1 MSKLIPMACLALL
14 GTAGH
19 ALAFPQSSD
28 QAAAATDP
36 NSTPVTTSAPQKGV
50 RSGAVPAA
58 PKIQQ
63 ITVSG
68 ARADDLDARRISTAA
83 KMVFGRE
90 ELERNGDTSV
100 SEVLKRLPGVTLG
113 GAPGR
118 GGGGVRMRGMGNSYT
133 QMLVNGERPPPG
145 FSLESLSPEQVERI
159 EVIRGPVAEHSTQAI
174 AGTIN
179 IILREG
185 YQQKDVQL
193 RLADNI
199 EQGRHGLNASLA
211 MPGKAGALTWMLTGS
226 LMQNRPHSESDTLN
240 LSTRKDGT
248 VERKQLIHD
257 EGGGVF
263 DGIFLSPRLA
273 YKFANGDTLSFQPF
287 LASNRSR
294 NGADSTLSQP
304 IGSVAPE
311 YAQQRSDSHAHST
324 FLRGFG
330 NWLHRGEAGARLDVK
345 FGFTGGR
352 SSSATARNTFDA
364 GGSALRRYLDSD
376 DSRDSGLNT
385 GGKYSRPLGQ
395 GHLFAA
401 GWDLEGS
408 SRRQQ
413 HVASGDSA
421 ALFDDGGASLAAESR
436 RVALFVQDEWDVT
449 PHFSTYLGLRWE
461 GIRVTSDTAGT
472 DVENTSKV
480 WSPVL
485 HGVWRIPGHEKD
497 QVRGSLTRS
506 YKAPALNDLIATPFI
521 STYNDA
527 TRPDRT
533 GNPNLKPELAT
544 GIDLAYE
551 HYLGKS
557 GLLSASGFVRNID
570 DLMRRQTVLIAGPS
584 GARWVSTP
592 VNIGKAVTRGIELE
606 AKFPLSELWAQ
617 APLIDVR
624 SNYSRFWSRVD
635 GIPGPNN
642 RLDQQP
648 KQTANLGLD
657 YRARGLPLT
666 LGGSLNWTPETV
678 VQTTVNET
686 GTTGT
691 KRQFDVYGLWK
702 VNAASQLRLSANNV
716 AARLYETGRSVDTGP
731 LVQSAATAAH
741 TYTNFG
747 IRYEMKL

>member
-1 MSKLIPMACLALL
+1 
-14 GTAGH
+14 
-19 ALAFPQSSD
+19 
-28 QAAAATDP
+28 
-36 NSTPVTTSAPQKGV
+36 
-50 RSGAVPAA
+50 
-58 PKIQQ
+58 
-63 ITVSG
+63 
-68 ARADDLDARRISTAA
+68 
-83 KMVFGRE
+83 
-90 ELERNGDTSV
+90 
-100 SEVLKRLPGVTLG
+100 
-113 GAPGR
+113 
-118 GGGGVRMRGMGNSYT
+118 MRGMGNGYT

-408 SRRQQ
+408 RRRQQ

>member
-1 MSKLIPMACLALL
+1 MNKLIPMACLALL

-19 ALAFPQSSD
+19 ALAFSD
-28 QAAAATDP
+28 PKPD
-36 NSTPVTTSAPQKGV
+36 TSIQKV
-50 RSGAVPAA
+50 
-58 PKIQQ
+58 
-63 ITVSG
+63 TVSG

-118 GGGGVRMRGMGNSYT
+118 GGGGVRMRGMGNGYT

-145 FSLESLSPEQVERI
+145 FSLEALSPDQVERI

-185 YQQKDVQL
+185 YQQKDIQL

-199 EQGRHGLNASLA
+199 EQGRHGANVSLA
-211 MPGKAGALTWMLTGS
+211 MPGKAGALTWMMTGS
-226 LMQNRPHSESDTLN
+226 LMQNRPHNDSDTLN

-248 VERKQLIHD
+248 VERRQEIHD

-263 DGIFLSPRLA
+263 DGLFLSPRLA

-287 LASNRSR
+287 LATNRSR
-294 NGADSTLSQP
+294 NGNDSRLDQP
-304 IGSVAPE
+304 VGSTAPE
-311 YAQQRSDSHAHST
+311 YAHQRSDSHSNST

-330 NWLHRGEAGARLDVK
+330 NWLHRGDAGARLDVK

-352 SSSATARNTFDA
+352 SDSDTVRNTFDA
-364 GGSALRRYLDSD
+364 GGSALRRYVDSD
-376 DSRDSGLNT
+376 ASRDSGVNT

-401 GWDLEGS
+401 GWDLEAS
-408 SRRQQ
+408 RRRQQ
-413 HVASGDSA
+413 HVAAGDSA
-421 ALFDDGGASLAAESR
+421 ALFDDGGASLAADSR
-436 RVALFVQDEWDVT
+436 RVALFAQDEWDVT
-449 PHFSTYLGLRWE
+449 AQFSTYLGLRWE
-461 GIRVTSDTAGT
+461 GIRVTSDTVGA
-472 DVENTSKV
+472 DVKNTSKV

-485 HGVWRIPGHEKD
+485 HGVYRIPGHEKD
-497 QVRGSLTRS
+497 QLRGSLTRS
-506 YKAPALNDLIATPFI
+506 YKAPAMNDLIAVPYI

-527 TRPDRT
+527 TRPDRS

-570 DLMRRQTVLIAGPS
+570 DLMRRQTVLTNSAA

-592 VNIGKAVTRGIELE
+592 INIGKAKTSGVELE
-606 AKFPLSELWAQ
+606 AKFPLTEFWPD
-617 APLIDVR
+617 APLVDVR
-624 SNYSRFWSRVD
+624 SNYSRFWSRVE

-648 KQTANLGLD
+648 KQTANVGLD
-657 YRARGLPLT
+657 YRAKGLPLT
-666 LGGSLNWTPETV
+666 LGASLNWTPETL

-686 GTTGT
+686 AATGT

-702 VNAASQLRLSANNV
+702 VNAMSQLRLSANNLD
-716 AARLYETGRSVDTGP
+716 ARLYDTARSLDTGP

-741 TYTNFG
+741 TYTTFG

>member
-1 MSKLIPMACLALL
+1 
-14 GTAGH
+14 
-19 ALAFPQSSD
+19 
-28 QAAAATDP
+28 
-36 NSTPVTTSAPQKGV
+36 
-50 RSGAVPAA
+50 
-58 PKIQQ
+58 
-63 ITVSG
+63 
-68 ARADDLDARRISTAA
+68 
-83 KMVFGRE
+83 
-90 ELERNGDTSV
+90 
-100 SEVLKRLPGVTLG
+100 
-113 GAPGR
+113 
-118 GGGGVRMRGMGNSYT
+118 MGNGYT

-145 FSLESLSPEQVERI
+145 FSLESLSPDQVERI

-185 YQQKDVQL
+185 YQQKDIQL

-199 EQGRHGLNASLA
+199 EQGRHGVNVGLA
-211 MPGKAGALTWMLTGS
+211 MPGKVGSLSWMMTGS
-226 LMQNRPHSESDTLN
+226 LMQNRPHNESDTVN
-240 LSTRKDGT
+240 LSTREDGT
-248 VERKQLIHD
+248 VERRQQIHD

-263 DGIFLSPRLA
+263 DGIFLSPRLS
-273 YKFANGDTLSFQPF
+273 YKFANSDTLTFQPF

-294 NGADSTLSQP
+294 NGADSRLDQP

-311 YAQQRSDSHAHST
+311 YAHQRSDSHSHST

-330 NWLHRGEAGARLDVK
+330 NWLHRGEAGARLEVK

-352 SSSATARNTFDA
+352 NDSASFRNTFDA
-364 GGSALRRYLDSD
+364 GGGALRRYIDSD
-376 DSRDSGLNT
+376 ASRDSGLNT

-401 GWDLEGS
+401 GWDLEA
-408 SRRQQ
+408 SRRRQE
-413 HVASGDSA
+413 HVAAGDSA
-421 ALFDDGGASLAAESR
+421 ALFDDGGASLAADSR

-449 PHFSTYLGLRWE
+449 PQFSTYLGLRWE
-461 GIRVTSDTAGT
+461 GIRVTSDKQGA

-497 QVRGSLTRS
+497 QVRGSVTRS
-506 YKAPALNDLIATPFI
+506 YKAPALNDLIAVPTI

-544 GIDLAYE
+544 GLDVAVE

-570 DLMRRQTVLIAGPS
+570 DLMRRQTVLLGS
-584 GARWVSTP
+584 RWVSTP
-592 VNIGKAVTRGIELE
+592 VNIGKARTSGIELE
-606 AKFPLSELWAQ
+606 AKFPLTEWWPQ

-624 SNYSRFWSRVD
+624 SNYSRFRSRVD

-657 YRARGLPLT
+657 YRAKGLPLT
-666 LGGSLNWTPETV
+666 LGGSLNWTPETL

-686 GTTGT
+686 ATTGT

-702 VNAASQLRLSANNV
+702 LNAMAQLRLSANNLDPRV
-716 AARLYETGRSVDTGP
+716 YETARSLDTGP
-731 LVQSAATAAH
+731 LVQSAATLTH
-741 TYTNFG
+741 TYTTLG

>member
-19 ALAFPQSSD
+19 AWAEQTAEP
-28 QAAAATDP
+28 
-36 NSTPVTTSAPQKGV
+36 APKGQENT
-50 RSGAVPAA
+50 RQ
-58 PKIQQ
+58 KIQQ
-63 ITVSG
+63 VTVSG
-68 ARADDLDARRISTAA
+68 ARADDTEARRLSTAA

-100 SEVLKRLPGVTLG
+100 SEVLKRLPGVTIG

-118 GGGGVRMRGMGNSYT
+118 GGGGVRMRGMGNAYT

-145 FSLESLSPEQVERI
+145 FSLESLSPDQVERI

-199 EQGRHGLNASLA
+199 EQGRHGPNVSLT
-211 MPGKAGALTWMLTGS
+211 MPGKTGSLSWMLTGS
-226 LMQNRPHSESDTLN
+226 LMQNRPHNESDTVN
-240 LSTRKDGT
+240 LGIRKDGT

-257 EGGGVF
+257 EGAGVF
-263 DGIFLSPRLA
+263 DGIFLSPRFS
-273 YKFANGDTLSFQPF
+273 YKFGNGDTLTFQPF

-294 NGADSTLSQP
+294 NGADSLLDQP
-304 IGSVAPE
+304 VGSVAPE
-311 YAQQRSDSHAHST
+311 YAHQRSDSRSNAT

-330 NWLHRGEAGARLDVK
+330 TWLHRGEAGTRLEVK

-352 SSSATARNTFDA
+352 NDSDTLRNTFDA
-364 GGSALRRYLDSD
+364 GGSQLRRYVDSD
-376 DSRDSGLNT
+376 ASRDSGLNT
-385 GGKYSRPLGQ
+385 GGKFSRPLGQ

-401 GWDLEGS
+401 GWDLEAS
-408 SRRQQ
+408 RRRQQ
-413 HVASGDSA
+413 HVAAGDSA
-421 ALFDDGGASLAAESR
+421 ALFDDGGASLSAQSKR
-436 RVALFVQDEWDVT
+436 IALFVQDEWDVT
-449 PHFSTYLGLRWE
+449 PQFSTYLGLRWE
-461 GIRVTSDTAGT
+461 GIRVTSDTAGS

-497 QVRGSLTRS
+497 QVRGSVTRS
-506 YKAPALNDLIATPFI
+506 YKAPALNDLIAVPYI

-527 TRPDRT
+527 TRPDRS
-533 GNPNLKPELAT
+533 GNPQLKPELAT
-544 GIDLAYE
+544 GIDVAYE

-557 GLLSASGFVRNID
+557 GLLSASAFVRSID
-570 DLMRRQTVLIAGPS
+570 DLMRRQTVLAGS
-584 GARWVSTP
+584 RWVSTP
-592 VNIGKAVTRGIELE
+592 INIGSAKTSGVELE
-606 AKFPLSELWAQ
+606 AKFPLTELWKD
-617 APLIDVR
+617 APLIDLR

-657 YRARGLPLT
+657 YRAKGLPLT
-666 LGGSLNWTPETV
+666 LGGSLNWTPETL

-686 GTTGT
+686 STTGT

-702 VNAASQLRLSANNV
+702 LNAMSQLRLSANNLDP
-716 AARLYETGRSVDTGP
+716 RLYDTARSLDTGA

-741 TYTNFG
+741 TYTTFG
-747 IRYEMKL
+747 IRYETKL

>member
-19 ALAFPQSSD
+19 AGAEQSAE
-28 QAAAATDP
+28 Q
-36 NSTPVTTSAPQKGV
+36 SAETA
-50 RSGAVPAA
+50 S
-58 PKIQQ
+58 KIQQ
-63 ITVSG
+63 VTVSG
-68 ARADDLDARRISTAA
+68 ARADDTEARRLSTAA

-100 SEVLKRLPGVTLG
+100 SEVLKRLPGVTIG

-118 GGGGVRMRGMGNSYT
+118 GGGGVRMRGMGNGYT

-145 FSLESLSPEQVERI
+145 FSLESLSPDQVERI
-159 EVIRGPVAEHSTQAI
+159 EVMRGPVAEHSTQAI

-199 EQGRHGLNASLA
+199 EQGRHGANVSLA
-211 MPGKAGALTWMLTGS
+211 APGKAGKLSWMMTGS
-226 LMQNRPHSESDTLN
+226 LMQNRPHNESDTVN

-248 VERKQLIHD
+248 VEREQRIHD

-263 DGIFLSPRLA
+263 EGIFLSPRLA

-294 NGADSTLSQP
+294 NGADSLLDQP

-311 YAQQRSDSHAHST
+311 YAQQRSDSRSNST

-330 NWLHRGEAGARLDVK
+330 NWLHRGEAGARLEVK

-352 SSSATARNTFDA
+352 NDSDTARNTFDA
-364 GGSALRRYLDSD
+364 GGNALRRYLDSD
-376 DSRDSGLNT
+376 ASRDSGVNL

-401 GWDLEGS
+401 GWDLEAS
-408 SRRQQ
+408 KRRQD
-413 HVASGDSA
+413 HVAAGDSA
-421 ALFDDGGASLAAESR
+421 ALFDDGGASLAAQSR

-449 PHFSTYLGLRWE
+449 PQFSTYLGLRWE
-461 GIRVTSDTAGT
+461 GIRVTSDGGDNGAGS
-472 DVENTSKV
+472 DVENTSTV

-506 YKAPALNDLIATPFI
+506 YKAPALNDLIAVPTI

-533 GNPNLKPELAT
+533 GNPHLKPELAT

-557 GLLSASGFVRNID
+557 GLLSASGFVRNIE
-570 DLMRRQTVLIAGPS
+570 DLMRRQTVLN

-592 VNIGKAVTRGIELE
+592 VNIGKARTSGLELE
-606 AKFPLSELWAQ
+606 AKFPLAALWPD
-617 APLIDVR
+617 APLVDLR

-657 YRARGLPLT
+657 YRAKGLPLT
-666 LGGSLNWTPETV
+666 LGGSLNWTPETL

-686 GTTGT
+686 ALTGT

-702 VNAASQLRLSANNV
+702 VNAMSQLRLSANNLD
-716 AARLYETGRSVDTGP
+716 ARVYDTARSLDTGA

-741 TYTNFG
+741 TYTQLG

>member
-1 MSKLIPMACLALL
+1 
-14 GTAGH
+14 
-19 ALAFPQSSD
+19 
-28 QAAAATDP
+28 
-36 NSTPVTTSAPQKGV
+36 
-50 RSGAVPAA
+50 
-58 PKIQQ
+58 
-63 ITVSG
+63 
-68 ARADDLDARRISTAA
+68 
-83 KMVFGRE
+83 
-90 ELERNGDTSV
+90 
-100 SEVLKRLPGVTLG
+100 
-113 GAPGR
+113 
-118 GGGGVRMRGMGNSYT
+118 MRGMGNGYT

-145 FSLESLSPEQVERI
+145 FSLEALSPDQVERI

-185 YQQKDVQL
+185 YQQKDIQL

-199 EQGRHGLNASLA
+199 EQGRHGANVSLA
-211 MPGKAGALTWMLTGS
+211 MPGKSGSLTWMMTGS
-226 LMQNRPHSESDTLN
+226 LMQNRPHNESDTLN

-248 VERKQLIHD
+248 VERRQQIHD

-273 YKFANGDTLSFQPF
+273 YKFANGDTLTFQPF

-294 NGADSTLSQP
+294 NGADSWLDQTV
-304 IGSVAPE
+304 GSVAPE
-311 YAQQRSDSHAHST
+311 YAHQRSDSRSHST

-330 NWLHRGEAGARLDVK
+330 NWLHRGEAGARLEVK

-352 SSSATARNTFDA
+352 NDSDTVRNTFDA
-364 GGSALRRYLDSD
+364 GGVALRRYLDSD
-376 DSRDSGLNT
+376 ANRDSGVNL

-408 SRRQQ
+408 RRRQE
-413 HVASGDSA
+413 HVAAGDSA

-436 RVALFVQDEWDVT
+436 RVALFAQDEWDVT
-449 PHFSTYLGLRWE
+449 PQFSTYLGLRWE
-461 GIRVTSDTAGT
+461 GIRVTSDTAGA

-497 QVRGSLTRS
+497 QVRGSVTRS
-506 YKAPALNDLIATPFI
+506 YKAPALNDLIAVPTI

-527 TRPDRT
+527 TRPDRS

-544 GIDLAYE
+544 GFDVAYE

-557 GLLSASGFVRNID
+557 GLLSASAFIRNID
-570 DLMRRQTVLIAGPS
+570 DLMRRQTVLATNG
-584 GARWVSTP
+584 RWVATP
-592 VNIGKAVTRGIELE
+592 VNIGSARTSGVELE
-606 AKFPLSELWAQ
+606 AKFPLTALWPD
-617 APLIDVR
+617 APSVDVR

-648 KQTANLGLD
+648 KQTANVGLD
-657 YRARGLPLT
+657 YRAKGLPLT
-666 LGGSLNWTPETV
+666 LGGSLNWTPETL

-686 GTTGT
+686 SATGT
-691 KRQFDVYGLWK
+691 KRQFDLYGLWK
-702 VNAASQLRLSANNV
+702 LNAMAQLRLSANNLD
-716 AARLYETGRSVDTGP
+716 ARIYETARSLDTGA
-731 LVQSAATAAH
+731 LVQSAATAAR
-741 TYTNFG
+741 TYTQFG
-747 IRYEMKL
+747 IRYELKL

>member
-19 ALAFPQSSD
+19 AAAFAQSGEP
-28 QAAAATDP
+28 AATAVDT
-36 NSTPVTTSAPQKGV
+36 TPTSKSKPVQQV
-50 RSGAVPAA
+50 R
-58 PKIQQ
+58 
-63 ITVSG
+63 VSG
-68 ARADDLDARRISTAA
+68 ARADDTETRRISTAA

-100 SEVLKRLPGVTLG
+100 SEVLKRLPGVTIG

-118 GGGGVRMRGMGNSYT
+118 GGGGVRMRGMGNGYT

-145 FSLESLSPEQVERI
+145 FSLESLSPDQVERI
-159 EVIRGPVAEHSTQAI
+159 EVMRGPVAEHSTQAI

-199 EQGRHGLNASLA
+199 EGGRHGANVSLA
-211 MPGKAGALTWMLTGS
+211 APGKAGALTWMMTGS
-226 LMQNRPHSESDTLN
+226 LMQNRPHNDSDTVN

-248 VERKQLIHD
+248 VEREQLIHD

-263 DGIFLSPRLA
+263 DGIFLSPRLS
-273 YKFANGDTLSFQPF
+273 YKFVNGDTLSFQPF

-294 NGADSTLSQP
+294 NGADSWLEQP
-304 IGSVAPE
+304 VGTVAPE
-311 YAQQRSDSHAHST
+311 YARQRSDARSHSS

-330 NWLHRGEAGARLDVK
+330 NWLHRGDAGARLDVK

-352 SSSATARNTFDA
+352 NDSDTLRNTFDA
-364 GGSALRRYLDSD
+364 ANKALRRYIDSD
-376 DSRDSGLNT
+376 ASRDSGLNT

-401 GWDLEGS
+401 GWDLEAS
-408 SRRQQ
+408 KRRQD
-413 HVASGDSA
+413 HVAAGDSA
-421 ALFDDGGASLAAESR
+421 ALFDDGGASLAADSR
-436 RVALFVQDEWDVT
+436 RVALFAQDEWDVT
-449 PHFSTYLGLRWE
+449 PQFSTYLGLRWE
-461 GIRVTSDTAGT
+461 GIRVTSDGSDKGAGAE
-472 DVENTSKV
+472 VENTSKV

-497 QVRGSLTRS
+497 QIRGSLTRS
-506 YKAPALNDLIATPFI
+506 YKAPALNDLIAVPTI

-527 TRPDRT
+527 TRPDRS

-544 GIDLAYE
+544 GLDVAYE

-570 DLMRRQTVLIAGPS
+570 DLMRRQTVFN

-592 VNIGKAVTRGIELE
+592 INIGKARTSGLELE
-606 AKFPLSELWAQ
+606 AKFPLTELWAD
-617 APLIDVR
+617 APLVDLR

-635 GIPGPNN
+635 GVPGPNN

-648 KQTANLGLD
+648 RQTANLGLD
-657 YRARGLPLT
+657 YRPKGWPLT
-666 LGGSLNWTPETV
+666 LGGSLNWTPETL

-686 GTTGT
+686 ATTGT
-691 KRQFDVYGLWK
+691 KRQFDFYSLWK
-702 VNAASQLRLSANNV
+702 LNAMSQLRLSANNLD
-716 AARLYETGRSVDTGP
+716 ARVYDTARSLDTGP
-731 LVQSAATAAH
+731 LVQSAATMAH
-741 TYTNFG
+741 TYTQLG

>member
-19 ALAFPQSSD
+19 AGAEQSAE
-28 QAAAATDP
+28 Q
-36 NSTPVTTSAPQKGV
+36 SAETA
-50 RSGAVPAA
+50 S
-58 PKIQQ
+58 KIQQ
-63 ITVSG
+63 VKVSG
-68 ARADDLDARRISTAA
+68 ARADDTEARRLSTAA

-100 SEVLKRLPGVTLG
+100 SEVLKRLPGVTIG

-118 GGGGVRMRGMGNSYT
+118 GGGGVRMRGMGNGYT

-145 FSLESLSPEQVERI
+145 FSLESLSPDQVERI
-159 EVIRGPVAEHSTQAI
+159 EVMRGPVAEHSTQAI

-185 YQQKDVQL
+185 YQQRDVQL

-199 EQGRHGLNASLA
+199 EQGRHGANVSLA
-211 MPGKAGALTWMLTGS
+211 APGKAGKLSWMMTGS
-226 LMQNRPHSESDTLN
+226 LMQNRPHNESDTVN

-248 VERKQLIHD
+248 VEREQRIHD

-263 DGIFLSPRLA
+263 EGIFLSPRLA

-294 NGADSTLSQP
+294 NGADSLLDQP

-311 YAQQRSDSHAHST
+311 YAQQRSDSRSNST

-330 NWLHRGEAGARLDVK
+330 NWLHRGEAGARLEVK

-352 SSSATARNTFDA
+352 NDSDTARNTFDA
-364 GGSALRRYLDSD
+364 GGNALRRYLDSD
-376 DSRDSGLNT
+376 ASRDSGVNL

-401 GWDLEGS
+401 GWDLEAS
-408 SRRQQ
+408 KRRQD
-413 HVASGDSA
+413 HVAAGDSA
-421 ALFDDGGASLAAESR
+421 ALFDDGGASLAAQSR

-449 PHFSTYLGLRWE
+449 PQFSTYLGLRWE
-461 GIRVTSDTAGT
+461 GIRVTSDGGDNGAGS
-472 DVENTSKV
+472 DVENTSTV

-497 QVRGSLTRS
+497 QIRGSLTRS
-506 YKAPALNDLIATPFI
+506 YKAPALNDLIAVPTI

-533 GNPNLKPELAT
+533 GNPHLKPELAT

-557 GLLSASGFVRNID
+557 GLLSASGFVRNIE
-570 DLMRRQTVLIAGPS
+570 DLMRRQTVLN

-592 VNIGKAVTRGIELE
+592 VNIGKARTSGLELE
-606 AKFPLSELWAQ
+606 AKFPLAALWPD
-617 APLIDVR
+617 APLVDLR

-657 YRARGLPLT
+657 YRAKGLPLT
-666 LGGSLNWTPETV
+666 LGGSLNWTPETL

-686 GTTGT
+686 ALTGT

-702 VNAASQLRLSANNV
+702 VNAMSQLRLSANNLD
-716 AARLYETGRSVDTGP
+716 ARVYDTARSLDTGA

-741 TYTNFG
+741 TYTQLG

>member
-1 MSKLIPMACLALL
+1 MNKLIPMACLALL

-19 ALAFPQSSD
+19 ALALPQSSD
-28 QAAAATDP
+28 QAPTADP
-36 NSTPVTTSAPQKGV
+36 KPASSTQQGIQKV
-50 RSGAVPAA
+50 
-58 PKIQQ
+58 
-63 ITVSG
+63 TVSG
-68 ARADDLDARRISTAA
+68 ARADDTEARRISTAA

-118 GGGGVRMRGMGNSYT
+118 GGGGVRMRGMGNGYT

-145 FSLESLSPEQVERI
+145 FSLESLSPDQVERI

-185 YQQKDVQL
+185 YQQKDIQL

-199 EQGRHGLNASLA
+199 EQGRHGANVSLS
-211 MPGKAGALTWMLTGS
+211 MPGKAGNLTWMMTGS
-226 LMQNRPHSESDTLN
+226 LMQNRPHNDSDTLN

-248 VERKQLIHD
+248 VERRQEIHD

-263 DGIFLSPRLA
+263 DGLFLSPRLA

-287 LASNRSR
+287 LATNRSR
-294 NGADSTLSQP
+294 NGNDSRLDQP
-304 IGSVAPE
+304 VGSAAPE
-311 YAQQRSDSHAHST
+311 YAHQRSDSRSNST

-330 NWLHRGEAGARLDVK
+330 NWLHRGDAGARLDVK

-352 SSSATARNTFDA
+352 SDSDTVRNTFDA
-364 GGSALRRYLDSD
+364 GGSALRRYVDSD
-376 DSRDSGLNT
+376 ASRDSGVNT

-401 GWDLEGS
+401 GWDLEAS
-408 SRRQQ
+408 KRRQQ
-413 HVASGDSA
+413 HVAAGDSA
-421 ALFDDGGASLAAESR
+421 ALFDEGGASLAADSR
-436 RVALFVQDEWDVT
+436 RVALFAQDEWDVT
-449 PHFSTYLGLRWE
+449 AQFSTYLGLRWE
-461 GIRVTSDTAGT
+461 GIRVTSDTVGA
-472 DVENTSKV
+472 DVKNTSKV

-497 QVRGSLTRS
+497 QLRGSLTRS
-506 YKAPALNDLIATPFI
+506 YKAPAMNDLIAVPYI

-527 TRPDRT
+527 TRPDRS

-570 DLMRRQTVLIAGPS
+570 DLIRRQTVLATTAA

-592 VNIGKAVTRGIELE
+592 INIGKAKTSGIELE
-606 AKFPLSELWAQ
+606 AKFPLTEFWPD
-617 APLIDVR
+617 APLVDLR
-624 SNYSRFWSRVD
+624 SNYSRFWSRVE

-657 YRARGLPLT
+657 YRAKGLPLT
-666 LGGSLNWTPETV
+666 LGASLNWTPETI

-686 GTTGT
+686 ASTGT

-702 VNAASQLRLSANNV
+702 VNAMSQLRLSANNLD
-716 AARLYETGRSVDTGP
+716 ARLYDTARSLDTGP

-741 TYTNFG
+741 TYTTFG

>member
-1 MSKLIPMACLALL
+1 MNKLIPMACLALL
-14 GTAGH
+14 GTAG
-19 ALAFPQSSD
+19 QVW
-28 QAAAATDP
+28 AAQE
-36 NSTPVTTSAPQKGV
+36 STGAD
-50 RSGAVPAA
+50 AVPAA
-58 PKIQQ
+58 PSSNKTPAAAKIEQGVQQ
-63 ITVSG
+63 VRVSG
-68 ARADDLDARRISTAA
+68 ARADDTEARRLSTAA

-100 SEVLKRLPGVTLG
+100 SEVLKRLPGVTIG

-118 GGGGVRMRGMGNSYT
+118 GGGGVRMRGMGNGYT

-145 FSLESLSPEQVERI
+145 FSLESLSPDQVERI

-179 IILREG
+179 VILREG
-185 YQQKDVQL
+185 YQQKDIQL

-199 EQGRHGLNASLA
+199 EQGRHGANVSLA
-211 MPGKAGALTWMLTGS
+211 APGKSGNLTWMMTGS
-226 LMQNRPHSESDTLN
+226 LMQNRPHNDSDTQN

-248 VERKQLIHD
+248 VERRQQIHD
-257 EGGGVF
+257 IGGGVF

-273 YKFANGDTLSFQPF
+273 YKFANGDTLTFQPF

-294 NGADSTLSQP
+294 NAADSWLEQP
-304 IGSVAPE
+304 VGDVAPE
-311 YAQQRSDSHAHST
+311 YAHQRADSHAHST

-352 SSSATARNTFDA
+352 NDSDTARNTFDA
-364 GGSALRRYLDSD
+364 GGNALRRYLDSD
-376 DSRDSGLNT
+376 ASRDSGVNT

-408 SRRQQ
+408 RRRQE
-413 HVASGDSA
+413 HVAAGDSA

-436 RVALFVQDEWDVT
+436 RVAMFVQDEWDVT
-449 PHFSTYLGLRWE
+449 PQFSTYLGLRWE
-461 GIRVTSDTAGT
+461 GIRVTSEGGNNGMGA

-497 QVRGSLTRS
+497 QVRGSVTRS
-506 YKAPALNDLIATPFI
+506 YKAPALNDLIAVPYI

-527 TRPDRT
+527 TRPDRS
-533 GNPNLKPELAT
+533 GNPHLKPELAT
-544 GIDLAYE
+544 GLDVAYE

-570 DLMRRQTVLIAGPS
+570 DLMRRQTLLVGS
-584 GARWVSTP
+584 RWVSTP
-592 VNIGKAVTRGIELE
+592 INIGKARTSGVELE
-606 AKFPLSELWAQ
+606 AKFPLTDLWPA
-617 APLIDVR
+617 APLVDVR

-635 GIPGPNN
+635 GVPGPNN

-657 YRARGLPLT
+657 YRAKGLPLT
-666 LGGSLNWTPETV
+666 LGGSLNWTPATL

-686 GTTGT
+686 ATTGT

-702 VNAASQLRLSANNV
+702 VNAMSQLRLSANNL
-716 AARLYETGRSVDTGP
+716 AARVYDTARSLDTGP
-731 LVQSAATAAH
+731 LVQSAATMAH
-741 TYTNFG
+741 TYTTLG
-747 IRYEMKL
+747 VRYEMKL

>member
-1 MSKLIPMACLALL
+1 MNKLIPMACLAML
-14 GTAGH
+14 GTAG
-19 ALAFPQSSD
+19 
-28 QAAAATDP
+28 QAPAATDP
-36 NSTPVTTSAPQKGV
+36 TSPPDTT
-50 RSGAVPAA
+50 AA
-58 PKIQQ
+58 PKVQQ
-63 ITVSG
+63 VTISG
-68 ARADDLDARRISTAA
+68 ARADDTEARRISTAA
-83 KMVFGRE
+83 KLVFGRE

-100 SEVLKRLPGVTLG
+100 SEVLKRLPGVTIG

-118 GGGGVRMRGMGNSYT
+118 GGGGVRMRGMGNGYT

-145 FSLESLSPEQVERI
+145 FSLEALSPEQVERI

-185 YQQKDVQL
+185 YQQKDIQL

-199 EQGRHGLNASLA
+199 EQGRHGANVSLA
-211 MPGKAGALTWMLTGS
+211 MPGKAGALTWMLSAS
-226 LMQNRPHSESDTLN
+226 LMKNRPHNESDTVN

-257 EGGGVF
+257 EGEGSF
-263 DGIFLSPRLA
+263 DGLFLSPRLA
-273 YKFANGDTLSFQPF
+273 YKFGNGDTLTFQPF

-294 NGADSTLSQP
+294 NGADSLLEQP
-304 IGSVAPE
+304 VGSSPPE
-311 YAQQRSDSHAHST
+311 YARQRSDSHATST

-330 NWLHRGEAGARLDVK
+330 NWLHRGEGGARLDVK

-352 SSSATARNTFDA
+352 SSSDTARNTFDVN
-364 GGSALRRYLDSD
+364 GSALRRYIDSD
-376 DSRDSGLNT
+376 DSRDSGVNT

-401 GWDLEGS
+401 GWDLEQS
-408 SRRQQ
+408 KRRQQ
-413 HVASGDSA
+413 HVAAGDSA

-449 PHFSTYLGLRWE
+449 QQFSTYLGLRWE
-461 GIRVTSDTAGT
+461 GIRVTSDMANA

-497 QVRGSLTRS
+497 QLRGSVTRS
-506 YKAPALNDLIATPFI
+506 YKAPALNDLIAVPFI

-527 TRPDRT
+527 TRPDRN

-544 GIDLAYE
+544 GIDLAFE

-557 GLLSASGFVRNID
+557 GIVSASGFVRNID
-570 DLMRRQTVLIAGPS
+570 GLMRRQTVFNG
-584 GARWVSTP
+584 GRWVSTP
-592 VNIGKAVTRGIELE
+592 INIGKARTSGIELE
-606 AKFPLSELWAQ
+606 AKFPLTELWPG
-617 APLIDVR
+617 APLIDLR

-657 YRARGLPLT
+657 YRAKGLPLS
-666 LGGSLNWTPETV
+666 LGGSLSWTPETL

-686 GTTGT
+686 ATTGT

-702 VNAASQLRLSANNV
+702 LNAASQLRLSANNV
-716 AARLYETGRSVDTGP
+716 DARLYETARSIDTGT

-741 TYTNFG
+741 TYTTFG

>member
-1 MSKLIPMACLALL
+1 MSRLIPMACLALL

-19 ALAFPQSSD
+19 ALALPQSSD

-36 NSTPVTTSAPQKGV
+36 NSTPVTTTAPQKAV
-50 RSGAVPAA
+50 RSGAVPAV
-58 PKIQQ
+58 PKVQQ
-63 ITVSG
+63 VTVSG
-68 ARADDLDARRISTAA
+68 ARADDTEARRISTAA

-100 SEVLKRLPGVTLG
+100 SEVLKRLPGVTIG

-118 GGGGVRMRGMGNSYT
+118 GGGGVRMRGMGNGYT

-145 FSLESLSPEQVERI
+145 FSLEALSPEQVERI

-199 EQGRHGLNASLA
+199 EQGRHGPNVSLA
-211 MPGKAGALTWMLTGS
+211 MPGKAGALTWMLTAS

-273 YKFANGDTLSFQPF
+273 YKFANGDTLTFQPF

-294 NGADSTLSQP
+294 NGADSSLEQP

-311 YAQQRSDSHAHST
+311 YAHQRSDSHAHST

-330 NWLHRGEAGARLDVK
+330 NWLHRGEAGARLEVK

-364 GGSALRRYLDSD
+364 NGSALRRYLDSD
-376 DSRDSGLNT
+376 ENRDSGLNT

-408 SRRQQ
+408 RRRQQ

-449 PHFSTYLGLRWE
+449 PQFSTYLGLRWE
-461 GIRVTSDTAGT
+461 GIRVTSDMASA

-506 YKAPALNDLIATPFI
+506 YKAPALNDLIAVPFI

-557 GLLSASGFVRNID
+557 GLLSASAFVRNID
-570 DLMRRQTVLIAGPS
+570 DLMRRQTVFTGS
-584 GARWVSTP
+584 RWVSTP
-592 VNIGKAVTRGIELE
+592 VNIGKARTSGIELE
-606 AKFPLSELWAQ
+606 AKFPLSELWPA
-617 APLIDVR
+617 APLIDLR

-686 GTTGT
+686 STTGT

-716 AARLYETGRSVDTGP
+716 AARRYETGRSFDTGS
-731 LVQSAATAAH
+731 LLQSAATAAH
-741 TYTNFG
+741 TYTTFG

>member
-14 GTAGH
+14 GMAGH
-19 ALAFPQSSD
+19 AGAEQSAE
-28 QAAAATDP
+28 Q
-36 NSTPVTTSAPQKGV
+36 SAETA
-50 RSGAVPAA
+50 S
-58 PKIQQ
+58 KIQQ
-63 ITVSG
+63 VKVSG
-68 ARADDLDARRISTAA
+68 ARADDTEARRLSTAA

-100 SEVLKRLPGVTLG
+100 SEVLKRLPGVTIG

-118 GGGGVRMRGMGNSYT
+118 GGGGVRMRGMGNGYT

-145 FSLESLSPEQVERI
+145 FSLESLSPDQVERI
-159 EVIRGPVAEHSTQAI
+159 EVMRGPVAEHSTQAI

-199 EQGRHGLNASLA
+199 EQGRHGANVSLA
-211 MPGKAGALTWMLTGS
+211 APGKAGKLSWMMTGS
-226 LMQNRPHSESDTLN
+226 LMQNRPHNESDTVN

-248 VERKQLIHD
+248 VEREQRIHD

-263 DGIFLSPRLA
+263 EGIFLSPRLA

-294 NGADSTLSQP
+294 NGADSLLDQP

-311 YAQQRSDSHAHST
+311 YAQQRSDSRSNST

-330 NWLHRGEAGARLDVK
+330 NWLHRGEAGARLEVK

-352 SSSATARNTFDA
+352 NDSDTARNTFDA
-364 GGSALRRYLDSD
+364 GGNALRRYLDSD
-376 DSRDSGLNT
+376 ASRDSGVNL

-401 GWDLEGS
+401 GWDLEAS
-408 SRRQQ
+408 KRRQD
-413 HVASGDSA
+413 HVAAGDSA
-421 ALFDDGGASLAAESR
+421 ALFDDGGASLAAQSR

-449 PHFSTYLGLRWE
+449 PQFSTYLGLRWE
-461 GIRVTSDTAGT
+461 GIRVTSDGGDNGAGS
-472 DVENTSKV
+472 DVENTSTV

-506 YKAPALNDLIATPFI
+506 YKAPALNDLIAVPTI

-533 GNPNLKPELAT
+533 GNPHLKPELAT

-551 HYLGKS
+551 HYLSKS
-557 GLLSASGFVRNID
+557 GLLSASGFVRNIE
-570 DLMRRQTVLIAGPS
+570 DLMRRQTVLN

-592 VNIGKAVTRGIELE
+592 VNIGKARTSGLELE
-606 AKFPLSELWAQ
+606 AKFPLAALWPD
-617 APLIDVR
+617 APLVDLR

-657 YRARGLPLT
+657 YRAKGLPLT
-666 LGGSLNWTPETV
+666 LGGSLNWTPETL

-686 GTTGT
+686 ALTGT

-702 VNAASQLRLSANNV
+702 VNAMSQLRLSANNLD
-716 AARLYETGRSVDTGP
+716 ARVYDTARSLDTGA

-741 TYTNFG
+741 TYTQLG

>member
-19 ALAFPQSSD
+19 AWAD
-28 QAAAATDP
+28 QASTNADP
-36 NSTPVTTSAPQKGV
+36 HPTPDT
-50 RSGAVPAA
+50 
-58 PKIQQ
+58 KIQQ
-63 ITVSG
+63 VNVSG
-68 ARADDLDARRISTAA
+68 ARADDTEARRISTAA

-100 SEVLKRLPGVTLG
+100 SEVLKRLPGVTIG

-118 GGGGVRMRGMGNSYT
+118 GGGGVRMRGMGNGYT

-145 FSLESLSPEQVERI
+145 FSLESLSPDQVERI

-185 YQQKDVQL
+185 YQQKDIQL

-199 EQGRHGLNASLA
+199 EQGRHGPNVSLA
-211 MPGKAGALTWMLTGS
+211 MPGKSGALSWMMSGS
-226 LMQNRPHSESDTLN
+226 LMQNRPHSDSDTLN

-248 VERKQLIHD
+248 VERRQQIHD
-257 EGGGVF
+257 EGSGVF

-287 LASNRSR
+287 FVSNRSR
-294 NGADSTLSQP
+294 NGADSWLDQT

-311 YAQQRSDSHAHST
+311 YAHQRADAHST
-324 FLRGFG
+324 SSFLRGFG
-330 NWLHRGEAGARLDVK
+330 NWLHRGEAGARLEVK

-352 SSSATARNTFDA
+352 SSTDTARNTFDGA
-364 GGSALRRYLDSD
+364 GAPLRRYLDSD
-376 DSRDSGLNT
+376 ASRDSGVNT

-401 GWDLEGS
+401 GWDLEAS
-408 SRRQQ
+408 KRRQE
-413 HVASGDSA
+413 HVAAGDSA
-421 ALFDDGGASLAAESR
+421 ALFDDGGASLAAQSR

-449 PHFSTYLGLRWE
+449 PQFSTYLGLRWE
-461 GIRVTSDTAGT
+461 GIRVTSDTVGA
-472 DVENTSKV
+472 DVVNTSKV

-485 HGVWRIPGHEKD
+485 HGVYRIPGHDKD
-497 QVRGSLTRS
+497 QLRGSVTRS
-506 YKAPALNDLIATPFI
+506 YKAPALNDLIAVPYI

-557 GLLSASGFVRNID
+557 GLLSASAFVRNID
-570 DLMRRQTVLIAGPS
+570 DLMRRQTVLVGS
-584 GARWVSTP
+584 RWVSTP
-592 VNIGKAVTRGIELE
+592 INIGSARTNGIELE
-606 AKFPLSELWAQ
+606 AKFPLTELWPD
-617 APLIDVR
+617 APLVDVR

-657 YRARGLPLT
+657 YRAKGSPLS
-666 LGGSLNWTPETV
+666 LGGSLNWTPQTI

-686 GTTGT
+686 ATTGT

-702 VNAASQLRLSANNV
+702 LNTASQLRLSANNLD
-716 AARLYETGRSVDTGP
+716 ARVYETARSLDTGP

-741 TYTNFG
+741 TYTTFG
-747 IRYEMKL
+747 IRYETKL

>member
-19 ALAFPQSSD
+19 AWAFSQSSD
-28 QAAAATDP
+28 QATNPAEPT
-36 NSTPVTTSAPQKGV
+36 STQNDKTTTGAQGV
-50 RSGAVPAA
+50 
-58 PKIQQ
+58 QQ
-63 ITVSG
+63 VRVSG
-68 ARADDLDARRISTAA
+68 ARADDTEARRLSTAA

-100 SEVLKRLPGVTLG
+100 SEVLKRLPGVTIG

-118 GGGGVRMRGMGNSYT
+118 GGGGVRMRGMGNGYT

-145 FSLESLSPEQVERI
+145 FSLESLSPDQVERI

-199 EQGRHGLNASLA
+199 EQGRHGANVSLA
-211 MPGKAGALTWMLTGS
+211 MPDKSGALSWMMTGS
-226 LMQNRPHSESDTLN
+226 LMQNRPHNESDTVN

-248 VERKQLIHD
+248 VERRQQIHD
-257 EGGGVF
+257 EGDGVF
-263 DGIFLSPRLA
+263 DGIFLSPRFS
-273 YKFANGDTLSFQPF
+273 YKFANSDTLTFQPF
-287 LASNRSR
+287 FVANRSR
-294 NGADSTLSQP
+294 NGADSLLDQP
-304 IGSVAPE
+304 VGSVAPE
-311 YAQQRSDSHAHST
+311 YARQRSDSESHSA

-330 NWLHRGEAGARLDVK
+330 NWLHRGEQGVRLEVK

-352 SSSATARNTFDA
+352 NDSDTARNTFDA
-364 GGSALRRYLDSD
+364 GGGALRRYLDSD
-376 DSRDSGLNT
+376 SSRDSGVNT

-401 GWDLEGS
+401 GWDLEA
-408 SRRQQ
+408 SRRRQE
-413 HVASGDSA
+413 HVAAGDSA
-421 ALFDDGGASLAAESR
+421 ALFDDGGASLSADSR

-449 PHFSTYLGLRWE
+449 PQFSTYLGLRWE
-461 GIRVTSDTAGT
+461 GIRVTSDTVGA
-472 DVENTSKV
+472 DVKNTSKV

-497 QVRGSLTRS
+497 QVRGSVTRS
-506 YKAPALNDLIATPFI
+506 YKAPALNDLIAVPYI

-544 GIDLAYE
+544 GLDLAYE

-570 DLMRRQTVLIAGPS
+570 DLMRRQTVLTNTAAGP
-584 GARWVSTP
+584 RWVSTP
-592 VNIGKAVTRGIELE
+592 INIGKARTSGVELE
-606 AKFPLSELWAQ
+606 AKFPLTDLWPA

-657 YRARGLPLT
+657 YRAKGLPLT
-666 LGGSLNWTPETV
+666 LGGSLNWTPETI

-686 GTTGT
+686 ATTGT

-702 VNAASQLRLSANNV
+702 LNAGAQLRLSATNLDP
-716 AARLYETGRSVDTGP
+716 RLYGTARSLDTGP
-731 LVQSAATAAH
+731 LVQSASTLARTP
-741 TYTNFG
+741 TQFG

>member
-1 MSKLIPMACLALL
+1 MRKLIPMACLALL

-19 ALAFPQSSD
+19 AWA
-28 QAAAATDP
+28 
-36 NSTPVTTSAPQKGV
+36 SAPEQDTRTGT
-50 RSGAVPAA
+50 VPAA
-58 PKIQQ
+58 PSIQQ
-63 ITVSG
+63 VTVSG
-68 ARADDLDARRISTAA
+68 ERADDTEARRISTAA

-100 SEVLKRLPGVTLG
+100 SEVLKRLPGVSIG

-118 GGGGVRMRGMGNSYT
+118 GGGGVRMRGMGNGYT

-211 MPGKAGALTWMLTGS
+211 MPGKSGNLTWMMTGS
-226 LMQNRPHSESDTLN
+226 LMRNRPHNESDTLN
-240 LSTRKDGT
+240 LGTRKDGT
-248 VERKQLIHD
+248 LERRQQIHD

-263 DGIFLSPRLA
+263 EGLFLSPRLS

-294 NGADSTLSQP
+294 NGADSWLDQTV
-304 IGSVAPE
+304 GSVAPE
-311 YAQQRSDSHAHST
+311 YAHQRSDSQSHST

-330 NWLHRGEAGARLDVK
+330 NWLHRGEAGARLEVK

-352 SSSATARNTFDA
+352 NDSDTLRNTFDA
-364 GGSALRRYLDSD
+364 ANDALRRYIDSD
-376 DSRDSGLNT
+376 ASRDSGVNT

-395 GHLFAA
+395 AHLFAA
-401 GWDLEGS
+401 GWDLEAS
-408 SRRQQ
+408 KRRQE
-413 HVASGDSA
+413 HVAAGDSA
-421 ALFDDGGASLAAESR
+421 ALFDDGGASLAAQSR
-436 RVALFVQDEWDVT
+436 RVAMFVQDEWDVT
-449 PHFSTYLGLRWE
+449 PQFSTYLGLRWE
-461 GIRVTSDTAGT
+461 GIRVSSDTRDKGA

-497 QVRGSLTRS
+497 QIRGSVTRS
-506 YKAPALNDLIATPFI
+506 YKAPALNDLIAVPYI

-527 TRPDRT
+527 TRPDRS

-544 GIDLAYE
+544 GIDVAYE

-557 GLLSASGFVRNID
+557 GMLSASGFVRNID
-570 DLMRRQTVLIAGPS
+570 DLMRRQTLFN

-592 VNIGKAVTRGIELE
+592 VNIGSARTSGVELE
-606 AKFPLSELWAQ
+606 AKFPLTGLWSD

-657 YRARGLPLT
+657 YRAKGLPLS

-686 GTTGT
+686 VATGT

-702 VNAASQLRLSANNV
+702 LNAMSQLRLSANNLD
-716 AARLYETGRSVDTGP
+716 ARVYETARSLDTGP
-731 LVQSAATAAH
+731 LVQSAATMAH
-741 TYTNFG
+741 TYTTLG
-747 IRYEMKL
+747 VRYEMKL

>member
-19 ALAFPQSSD
+19 AGAEQSAD
-28 QAAAATDP
+28 Q
-36 NSTPVTTSAPQKGV
+36 SAETA
-50 RSGAVPAA
+50 S
-58 PKIQQ
+58 KIQQ
-63 ITVSG
+63 VTVSG
-68 ARADDLDARRISTAA
+68 ARADDTEARRLSTAA

-100 SEVLKRLPGVTLG
+100 SEVLKRLPGVTIG

-118 GGGGVRMRGMGNSYT
+118 GGGGVRMRGMGNGYT

-145 FSLESLSPEQVERI
+145 FSLESLSPDQVERI
-159 EVIRGPVAEHSTQAI
+159 EVMRGPVAEHSTQAI

-199 EQGRHGLNASLA
+199 EQGRHGANVSLA
-211 MPGKAGALTWMLTGS
+211 APGKAGNLSWMMTGS
-226 LMQNRPHSESDTLN
+226 LMQNRPHNESDTVN

-248 VERKQLIHD
+248 VEREQRIHD

-263 DGIFLSPRLA
+263 EGIFLSPRLA

-294 NGADSTLSQP
+294 NGADSLLDQP

-311 YAQQRSDSHAHST
+311 YAQQRSDSRSNST

-330 NWLHRGEAGARLDVK
+330 NWLHRGEAGARLEVK

-352 SSSATARNTFDA
+352 NDSDTARNTFDA
-364 GGSALRRYLDSD
+364 GGNALRRYLDSD
-376 DSRDSGLNT
+376 ASRDSGVNL

-401 GWDLEGS
+401 GWDLEAS
-408 SRRQQ
+408 KRRQD
-413 HVASGDSA
+413 HVAAGDSA
-421 ALFDDGGASLAAESR
+421 ALFDDGGASLAAQSR

-449 PHFSTYLGLRWE
+449 PQFSTYLGLRWE
-461 GIRVTSDTAGT
+461 GIRVTSDGGDNGAGS
-472 DVENTSKV
+472 DVENTSTV

-497 QVRGSLTRS
+497 QIRGSLTRS
-506 YKAPALNDLIATPFI
+506 YKAPALNDLIAVPTI

-533 GNPNLKPELAT
+533 GNPHLKPELAT

-551 HYLGKS
+551 HYLSKS
-557 GLLSASGFVRNID
+557 GLLSASGFVRNIE
-570 DLMRRQTVLIAGPS
+570 DLMRRQTVLNS
-584 GARWVSTP
+584 ARWVSTP
-592 VNIGKAVTRGIELE
+592 VNIGKARTSGLELE
-606 AKFPLSELWAQ
+606 AKFPLAALWPD
-617 APLIDVR
+617 APLVDLR

-657 YRARGLPLT
+657 YRAKGLPLT
-666 LGGSLNWTPETV
+666 LGGSLNWTPETL

-686 GTTGT
+686 ALTGT

-702 VNAASQLRLSANNV
+702 VNAMSQLRLSANNLD
-716 AARLYETGRSVDTGP
+716 ARVYDTARSLDTGA

-741 TYTNFG
+741 TYTQLG

>member
-19 ALAFPQSSD
+19 AWASD
-28 QAAAATDP
+28 PETEVKQRAGT
-36 NSTPVTTSAPQKGV
+36 
-50 RSGAVPAA
+50 VPAA
-58 PKIQQ
+58 PSIQQ
-63 ITVSG
+63 VTVSG

-100 SEVLKRLPGVTLG
+100 SEVLKRLPGVTIG

-118 GGGGVRMRGMGNSYT
+118 GGGGVRMRGMGNGYT

-185 YQQKDVQL
+185 YQQKDIQL

-199 EQGRHGLNASLA
+199 EQGRHGANVSLA
-211 MPGKAGALTWMLTGS
+211 MPGKSGALSWMMTGS
-226 LMQNRPHSESDTLN
+226 LMQNRPHNESDTLN

-248 VERKQLIHD
+248 VERRQQIHD
-257 EGGGVF
+257 EGAGVF

-273 YKFANGDTLSFQPF
+273 YKFANGDTLTFQPF
-287 LASNRSR
+287 LASNRTR
-294 NGADSTLSQP
+294 NGADSWLDQP
-304 IGSVAPE
+304 IGSIAPE
-311 YAQQRSDSHAHST
+311 YAHQRADSRAHSS

-330 NWLHRGEAGARLDVK
+330 NWLHRGEAGARLEVK

-352 SSSATARNTFDA
+352 NDSDSIRNTYDA
-364 GGSALRRYLDSD
+364 GGSALRRYIDSD
-376 DSRDSGLNT
+376 ASRDSGVNT

-401 GWDLEGS
+401 GWDLEAS
-408 SRRQQ
+408 KRRQE
-413 HVASGDSA
+413 HVAAGDSA
-421 ALFDDGGASLAAESR
+421 ALFDDGGASLAAQSR
-436 RVALFVQDEWDVT
+436 RVAMFVQDEWDVT
-449 PHFSTYLGLRWE
+449 PQFSTYLGLRWE
-461 GIRVTSDTAGT
+461 GIRVTSDTAGA

-485 HGVWRIPGHEKD
+485 HGVYRIPGHDKD
-497 QVRGSLTRS
+497 QVRGSVTRS
-506 YKAPALNDLIATPFI
+506 YKAPALNDLIAVPYI

-527 TRPDRT
+527 TRPDRS

-544 GIDLAYE
+544 GLDVAYE
-551 HYLGKS
+551 HYVGKS

-570 DLMRRQTVLIAGPS
+570 ELMRRQTVLGAG
-584 GARWVSTP
+584 GRWVSTP
-592 VNIGKAVTRGIELE
+592 INIGSASTRGLELE
-606 AKFPLSELWAQ
+606 AKFPLTDVWPN
-617 APLIDVR
+617 APLVDLR

-657 YRARGLPLT
+657 YRAKGLPLS
-666 LGGSLNWTPETV
+666 LGGSLNWTPETL

-686 GTTGT
+686 ATTGT

-702 VNAASQLRLSANNV
+702 VNAMSQLRLSANNLDPRV
-716 AARLYETGRSVDTGP
+716 YDTARSLDTGP
-731 LVQSAATAAH
+731 LVQSAATMAH
-741 TYTNFG
+741 TYTQFG
-747 IRYEMKL
+747 VRYEMKL

>member
-1 MSKLIPMACLALL
+1 MRKLIPLACLAL
-14 GTAGH
+14 AGN
-19 ALAFPQSSD
+19 AW
-28 QAAAATDP
+28 AAQEND
-36 NSTPVTTSAPQKGV
+36 K
-50 RSGAVPAA
+50 AA
-58 PKIQQ
+58 PKVPQEVQQ
-63 ITVSG
+63 VRVSG
-68 ARADDLDARRISTAA
+68 ARADDTEARRLSTAA
-83 KMVFGRE
+83 RMVFGRE

-100 SEVLKRLPGVTLG
+100 SEVLKRLPGVTIG

-118 GGGGVRMRGMGNSYT
+118 GGGGVRMRGMGNGYT

-145 FSLESLSPEQVERI
+145 FSLEALSPDQVERI

-185 YQQKDVQL
+185 YQQKDIQL

-199 EQGRHGLNASLA
+199 EQGRHGANVSLA
-211 MPGKAGALTWMLTGS
+211 APGKSGALTWMMSGS
-226 LMQNRPHSESDTLN
+226 LMQNRPHNDSDTLN

-248 VERKQLIHD
+248 VERRQQIHD

-263 DGIFLSPRLA
+263 DGVFLSPRLA
-273 YKFANGDTLSFQPF
+273 YKFANGDTLTFQPF

-294 NGADSTLSQP
+294 NGADSWLDQP
-304 IGSVAPE
+304 VGAVAPE
-311 YAQQRSDSHAHST
+311 YAHQRADSHAHST

-330 NWLHRGEAGARLDVK
+330 NWLHRGDAGARLEVK

-352 SSSATARNTFDA
+352 NDSDTARNTFDA
-364 GGSALRRYLDSD
+364 GGSPLRRYIDSD
-376 DSRDSGLNT
+376 ASRDSGVNT

-408 SRRQQ
+408 RRRQE
-413 HVASGDSA
+413 HVAAGDSA
-421 ALFDDGGASLAAESR
+421 ALFDDGGASLAAQSR
-436 RVALFVQDEWDVT
+436 RVALFAQDEWDVT
-449 PHFSTYLGLRWE
+449 PQFSTYLGLRWE
-461 GIRVTSDTAGT
+461 GIRVTSDTVGA
-472 DVENTSKV
+472 DVVNTSKV

-497 QVRGSLTRS
+497 QIRGSVTRS
-506 YKAPALNDLIATPFI
+506 YKAPSLNDLIAVPTI

-527 TRPDRT
+527 TRPDRS
-533 GNPNLKPELAT
+533 GNPRLKPELAT
-544 GIDLAYE
+544 GLDLAYE

-570 DLMRRQTVLIAGPS
+570 DLMRRQTVLVGS
-584 GARWVSTP
+584 RWVSTP
-592 VNIGKAVTRGIELE
+592 INIGKARTSGIELE
-606 AKFPLSELWAQ
+606 AKFPLTELWPA
-617 APLIDVR
+617 APLVDLR

-648 KQTANLGLD
+648 KQTANVGLD
-657 YRARGLPLT
+657 YRAKGLPLT
-666 LGGSLNWTPETV
+666 LGASLNWTPESI

-686 GTTGT
+686 ATTGT
-691 KRQFDVYGLWK
+691 KRQFDFYSLWK
-702 VNAASQLRLSANNV
+702 LNPMSQLRLSANNLD
-716 AARLYETGRSVDTGP
+716 ARVYDTARSLDTGP
-731 LVQSAATAAH
+731 LVQSAATMTH
-741 TYTNFG
+741 TYTTLG